1 MRKLLARLL
10 MVLLLATPVSAQI
23 IGSYPFNLTNGTT
36 ADATQVM
43 SNFNFIVSQTNA
55 NAANAGANSNI
66 TAITGLLTPLSSGQG
81 GSQVFTAGTS
91 TGTANAQVVA
101 SGITPTGFSLV
112 GKNIACFIAGSTN
125 TSTLTLNYNGTGVT
139 NVFKRSASG
148 PIALAG
154 GEVVSGNITCVQYD
168 GTQYE
173 LQTLEPF
180 RVAGKQVSLA
190 SAATTDLGTAA
201 TNNVKITGTVTI
213 TALGSS
219 AQADYPLYFLQFS
232 GALTLTQNA
241 VSLILPG
248 AQNIITAAND
258 SAVAQYLGSGNWQIM
273 VYQRAAALSIT
284 VQSFTTGSGAT
295 YTPTAGTVRARV
307 RLWGAGGGG
316 GATITNAG
324 GNGATSSF
332 GSWTS
337 IFGQGGGT
345 AGAAPGIGGTGGV
358 NSTGT
363 LVQRIAGGTGT
374 QGLGATGGALSGNG
388 GSSAYGTFV
397 TGWSTTSAATGRT
410 ATSCGGGG
418 AGGGPSG
425 NPGGS
430 GGGGGEFVEFWM
442 TAAQIGAS
450 QTYTVGAAGTGG
462 TAGTFAGGAGFTGCL
477 VIEEWPF

>member
-10 MVLLLATPVSAQI
+10 MVLLLATPASAQI

-43 SNFNFIVSQTNA
+43 SNFNFVVSQTNA

-101 SGITPTGFSLV
+101 SGITPIGFSLV

-248 AQNIITAAND
+248 AQNIITAAGD
-258 SAVAQYLGSGNWQIM
+258 SAVAQYLGGGNWQIM
-273 VYQRAAALSIT
+273 VYQRAAAPSIT
-284 VQSFTTGSGAT
+284 VQSFTSGAAT
-295 YTPTAGTVRARV
+295 YTPTAGTVRIKV
-307 RLWGAGGGG
+307 RMCGPGGGGG
-316 GATITNAG
+316 GASANT
-324 GNGATSSF
+324 GNNGSAATSF
-332 GSWTS
+332 GTWTAAAGS
-337 IFGQGGGT
+337 GGQSNGSPGG
-345 AGAAPGIGGTGGV
+345 AGGTGGT
-358 NSTGT
+358 NGTGT
-363 LVQRIAGGTGT
+363 LVSRFTGAAGSNGGFQTDVGG
-374 QGLGATGGALSGNG
+374 QGGANSFGGAGAPTLSTGGNA
-388 GSSAYGTFV
+388 SANT
-397 TGWSTTSAATGRT
+397 
-410 ATSCGGGG
+410 GGGG
-418 AGGGPSG
+418 AGGGRSG
-425 NPGGS
+425 ATNNGS
-430 GGGGGEFVEFWM
+430 GGGAGETVEFWM
-442 TAAQIGAS
+442 TAAQIGVS
-450 QTYTVGAAGTGG
+450 LSYTVGSGGTGGAAGT
-462 TAGTFAGGAGFTGCL
+462 AAGGNGAAGIII
-477 VIEEWPF
+477 VEEWLF